1 MIVIGKWVGI
11 SPGLSL
17 RLVIIRPQTKDLKIF
32 VMHKKHCGTTP
43 SPSKA
48 QTRISSEVNTGMAT
62 VKACI
67 SMAKVRENMQFAG

>member
-11 SPGLSL
+11 SHGLSHML
-17 RLVIIRPQTKDLKIF
+17 ATIRQQTKDLKIF

-43 SPSKA
+43 LPSKA
-48 QTRISSEVNTGMAT
+48 RTRISSEVNIGMAM